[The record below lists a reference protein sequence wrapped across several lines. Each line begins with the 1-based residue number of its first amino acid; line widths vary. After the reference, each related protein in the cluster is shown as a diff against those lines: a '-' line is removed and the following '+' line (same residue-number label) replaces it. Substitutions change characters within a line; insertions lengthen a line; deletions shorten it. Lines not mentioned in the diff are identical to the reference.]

1 MVTPIVMTE
10 TNVTPSGFKNRSDLH
25 VARKIWHMCGVFL
38 VFCGWVVFPHWISI
52 TLLAILG
59 VLFIPADILRQKNP
73 GLNRQLLKAFRP
85 IMRSTEV
92 NRLAGTTYLLSGAL
106 LIAVIFN
113 SGVVALSLLF
123 LAFADPLA
131 SYIGIK
137 YGKDKIFG
145 HKSVQGFVA
154 AFVVCATLTGLYLS
168 YSRVVE
174 HILIVSLLGGLVG
187 ALAELIPF
195 SRLDDNFT
203 MPVFSSIGLT
213 ILFYFFGFFS
223 YFN

>member
-10 TNVTPSGFKNRSDLH
+10 PNVTPSGFKNRSDLH
-25 VARKIWHMCGVFL
+25 VARKIWHMCGVFT
-38 VFCGWVVFPHWISI
+38 VFCGWLLFPHFVSKI
-52 TLLAILG
+52 LLAIVCL
-59 VLFIPADILRQKNP
+59 LFIPADILRQKNP
-73 GLNRQLLKAFRP
+73 NLNRQLLKVFRP

-92 NRLAGTTYLLSGAL
+92 NRLAGTTYLLFGAF
-106 LIAVIFN
+106 LISMVFN
-113 SGVVALSLLF
+113 PGVVALSLLF

-154 AFVVCATLTGLYLS
+154 AFVVCATLTALFLS
-168 YSRVVE
+168 YNHVAE
-174 HILIVSLLGGLVG
+174 HMWIVSLLGGLVG
-187 ALAELIPF
+187 ALAELIPV
-195 SRLDDNFT
+195 SGLDDNFT

>member
-1 MVTPIVMTE
+1 MTE
-10 TNVTPSGFKNRSDLH
+10 SNLTPSGFKNRSDLH
-25 VARKIWHMCGVFL
+25 LARKIWHMCGVFL
-38 VFCGWVVFPHWISI
+38 LFCGWMLFPRWLSI
-52 TLLAILG
+52 TLLAISAAS
-59 VLFIPADILRQKNP
+59 FIPADILRQKNP
-73 GLNRQLLKAFRP
+73 NLNRQLLKVFRP
-85 IMRSTEV
+85 IMRGTEV
-92 NRLAGTTYLLSGAL
+92 NKLAGTTYLLAGAL
-106 LIAVIFN
+106 LIALVFN

-154 AFVVCATLTGLYLS
+154 AFLVCATLTGLFLTYN
-168 YSRVVE
+168 RVGE
-174 HILIVSLLGGLVG
+174 HLIIVSLLGGLVG
-187 ALAELIPF
+187 AAAELIPF
-195 SRLDDNFT
+195 SKLDDNFT